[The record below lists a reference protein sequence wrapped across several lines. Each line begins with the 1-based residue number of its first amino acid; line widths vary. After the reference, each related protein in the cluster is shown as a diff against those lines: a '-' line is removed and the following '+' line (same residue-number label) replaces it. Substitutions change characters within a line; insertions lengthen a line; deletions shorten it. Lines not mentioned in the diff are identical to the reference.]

1 MNEQNTSREPEGSSS
16 PSNTNLGPDTG
27 RAEAHRTHN
36 TRRSYFATKIAYNIG
51 RLHGLGLRLYLYRRI
66 GMKVGR
72 GCVIRR
78 GVYLGSPNE
87 LEVGDGSFIG
97 RASLY
102 CTGGV
107 RIGRNVNVSDGVVV
121 VTAKHDVNSP
131 RFEAKYLPIK
141 IEDWA
146 WLATNAIVLA
156 GVTVGEGSVVAA
168 GAVVTKDVF
177 PYTIVGGNP
186 AKPIGERKKQ
196 KFDYVP
202 GNYRPPFL

>member
-1 MNEQNTSREPEGSSS
+1 MNEAALDQ
-16 PSNTNLGPDTG
+16 
-27 RAEAHRTHN
+27 RATAGEEYPPRPRN
-36 TRRSYFATKIAYNIG
+36 TRRSYLATKLAYNIG
-51 RLHGLGLRLYLYRRI
+51 RLHGLGLRLYLYRRV

-107 RIGRNVNVSDGVVV
+107 KIGKNVNISDGVVV
-121 VTAKHDVNSP
+121 ITAKHDINSP
-131 RFEAKYLPIK
+131 EFEAAYVPIV

-156 GVTVGEGSVVAA
+156 GVRVGEGAVVAA
-168 GAVVTKDVF
+168 GAVVTHDVP
-177 PYTIVGGNP
+177 PYVVVGGNP
-186 AKPIGERKKQ
+186 ATVIGERKRQ
-196 KFDYVP
+196 QFSYVP
-202 GNYRPPFL
+202 GNYRPPLL

>member
-1 MNEQNTSREPEGSSS
+1 LVSEPGNPVDSPNEPSSQIR
-16 PSNTNLGPDTG
+16 L
-27 RAEAHRTHN
+27 RN
-36 TRRSYFATKIAYNIG
+36 TRRSYFDTKVAYNIG
-51 RLHGLGLRLYLYRRI
+51 RLHGLRLRLYLYRRI
-66 GMKVGR
+66 GMKVGK

-87 LEVGDGSFIG
+87 LELGDGSFLG

-107 RIGRNVNVSDGVVV
+107 KIGKNVNVSDGVVII
-121 VTAKHDVNSP
+121 TAKHDVNSP
-131 RFEAKYLPIK
+131 QFEAKYEPIT

-146 WLATNAIVLA
+146 WIATNAIVLA
-156 GVTVGEGSVVAA
+156 GVTIGEGAVVAA
-168 GAVVTKDVF
+168 GAVVTKDVP

-186 AKPIGERKKQ
+186 GKAIGERKKQ

-202 GNYRPPFL
+202 GNYHPPFL